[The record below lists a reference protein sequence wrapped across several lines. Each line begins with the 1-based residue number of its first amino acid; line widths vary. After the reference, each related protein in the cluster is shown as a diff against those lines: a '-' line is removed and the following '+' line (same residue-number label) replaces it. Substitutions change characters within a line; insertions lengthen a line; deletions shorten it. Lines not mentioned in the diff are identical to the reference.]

1 MSTTDFVS
9 PLKTMFNTTKS
20 VTNVNSLKNPIKAT
34 EDIKNKDNIF
44 NEMAFGS
51 LGAQYNREQ
60 ATADQAK
67 KQANEAVLAAKKLA
81 DEQDQAFNKANMKKP
96 NYLGIKSNNS
106 VTDTT
111 LLGGGG
117 SSAPLGKSTLLGR

>member
-1 MSTTDFVS
+1 MSATDFV
-9 PLKTMFNTTKS
+9 TA
-20 VTNVNSLKNPIKAT
+20 IKAPF
-34 EDIKNKDNIF
+34 KMVKDVVNGDF
-44 NEMAFGS
+44 DAALTDLGNHS
-51 LGAQYNREQ
+51 VLGAQYNREQ
-60 ATADQAK
+60 DTVKQAK
-67 KQANEAVLAAKKLA
+67 KNADEAVLAAKKLA

-106 VTDTT
+106 SFDTT